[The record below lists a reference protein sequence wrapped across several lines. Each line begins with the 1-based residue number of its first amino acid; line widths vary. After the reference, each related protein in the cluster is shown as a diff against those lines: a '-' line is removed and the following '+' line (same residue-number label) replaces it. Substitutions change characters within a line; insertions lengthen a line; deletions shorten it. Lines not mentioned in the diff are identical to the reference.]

1 MVARDARNPAETG
14 EGFMGLFRTVR
25 CMDETSSPARITYGG
40 YLRLEELL
48 TLQDGPEGYTPP
60 PSNDELHF
68 IIVHQTFELWFKL
81 ILRELKEARAL
92 MDVERIDE
100 ASIPRVVHHLE
111 RVSEIFRLLADQWKV
126 METLSPQDFLAFRDR
141 LGTSSGFESWQMREL
156 EVLMGLDNEQ
166 RMGGMD
172 PLAHMQRLA
181 KEGKVPAAALADLEA
196 TSRAPSLNDV
206 LTTWLSRTPIHG
218 SSPQDQGD
226 DAVVQAYI
234 DEHLKAMRGHGEQVI
249 AHMTAIGHG
258 EEATL
263 RPRIE
268 AGVQAAET
276 FLTPEGKAVRHR
288 AGLLFIESY
297 RDLPLLSW
305 PRRLIDSFVDL
316 EQSMLLFR
324 AHHARMVER
333 MIGRRMGTGG
343 SSGVD
348 YLDATTKYRIFVDL
362 WAVRTLLVKRDALP
376 EMDNA
381 DFYGFTSSGSTHS

>member
-1 MVARDARNPAETG
+1 
-14 EGFMGLFRTVR
+14 MGLFRTVWF
-25 CMDETSSPARITYGG
+25 MEDTSSPARITYGG

-48 TLQDGPEGYTPP
+48 TLQNGPEGYTPP

-92 MDVERIDE
+92 MDVERVDE

-181 KEGKVPAAALADLEA
+181 KDGKVPAAALADLEA

-218 SSPQDQGD
+218 SSPHDQED

-234 DEHLKAMRGHGEQVI
+234 DEHLKAMRAHGEQVI

-268 AGVQAAET
+268 AGVQAAES
-276 FLTPEGKAVRHR
+276 FLAPEGKAARHR